1 MELSELR
8 VILDQLEPGMSLTV
22 PKDWIGLNVG
32 GADETQR
39 DLNTIELVLEHGC
52 TWERDPVGKD
62 LTFAKQAPP
71 QAT

>member
-8 VILDQLEPGMSLTV
+8 GILDRLEPGMSISV
-22 PKDWIGLNVG
+22 PKDWIGLNVE

-52 TWERDPVGKD
+52 TWERDPE
-62 LTFAKQAPP
+62 AKELIFRKQPP
-71 QAT
+71 AA